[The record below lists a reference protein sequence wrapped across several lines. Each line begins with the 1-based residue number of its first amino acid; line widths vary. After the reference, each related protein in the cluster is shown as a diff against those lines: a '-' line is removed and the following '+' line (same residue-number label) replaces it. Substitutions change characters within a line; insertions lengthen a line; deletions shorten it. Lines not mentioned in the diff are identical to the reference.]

1 MGRIRLQGHE
11 KFPLRDGWL
20 TKGLEILDF
29 AKPSRIFNSDNAP
42 DEFGMG
48 SNMVKALRYWMKAF
62 CLIDEVAGKG
72 IKLSK
77 IGALIK
83 KYDLYIE
90 DYFTLWILHSC
101 IAKNIDEAT
110 TWYMFFNR
118 CDLIE
123 FNKDNM
129 FSVLKREI
137 DSYSGYAKYSEKSL
151 YVDID
156 VLLSMYSKDKE
167 MTDPEDK
174 NVSPFVQLGLVKHLN
189 KIYTKNHP
197 NKNSIN
203 AWVVLYEL
211 AERLMD
217 KNDISIE
224 EISHDEMGLSRIYN
238 MTDVEING
246 YLDRLNEKEK
256 IRVDRTAGLDMI
268 YKTEEM
274 TSEMVVRE
282 YYESHR

>member
-1 MGRIRLQGHE
+1 MAGLVSG
-11 KFPLRDGWL
+11 KKDGNAGICGC
-20 TKGLEILDF
+20 TDCDMF
-29 AKPSRIFNSDNAP
+29 CDNSI
-42 DEFGMG
+42 
-48 SNMVKALRYWMKAF
+48 V
-62 CLIDEVAGKG
+62 
-72 IKLSK
+72 
-77 IGALIK
+77 
-83 KYDLYIE
+83 
-90 DYFTLWILHSC
+90 
-101 IAKNIDEAT
+101 
-110 TWYMFFNR
+110 
-118 CDLIE
+118 
-123 FNKDNM
+123 
-129 FSVLKREI
+129 
-137 DSYSGYAKYSEKSL
+137 GYTA
-151 YVDID
+151 D
-156 VLLSMYSKDKE
+156 
-167 MTDPEDK
+167 
-174 NVSPFVQLGLVKHLN
+174 VSPFVQLGLVKHLN

-268 YKTEEM
+268 YKTEEI
-274 TSEMVVRE
+274 TSEMVVKK